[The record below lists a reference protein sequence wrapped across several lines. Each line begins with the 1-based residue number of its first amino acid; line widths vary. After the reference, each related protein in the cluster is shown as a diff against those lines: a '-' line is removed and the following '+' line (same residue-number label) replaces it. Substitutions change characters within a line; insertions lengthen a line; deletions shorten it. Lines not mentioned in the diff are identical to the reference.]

1 MKRIF
6 YAATILLM
14 VSSPLAPAYAS
25 APTGPTGSIGTMEL
39 TIDGSGLTI
48 TRSGTP
54 TFSAG
59 TIVYQLFAC
68 STPENGE
75 TSASAS
81 NGPRACNELTDSS
94 GNPFTGNSLNDA
106 YRLTGTN
113 PNRYSRYNTDA
124 GQYITYTA
132 KVVDTFVPYFV
143 YPPSVRALGPIPSA
157 PPGQNSGQSSAA
169 TVAPTEP
176 TKYRG
181 PEFVGLSKMEVSK
194 GGSAT
199 IEGKLLDEIST
210 IEINGK
216 AASFSAI
223 SETELVLAIPADL
236 TPGNFDLVIN
246 SSAGKLTHLD
256 AIRVKEPREGK
267 SFTTKSSSELTPETI
282 AEHIAF
288 ASNQASYINRIRCT
302 VNSSDLAEARKQ
314 AVSLCAK
321 IVASNPRIVT
331 SIVEAK
337 STIRSNHVFARVSY
351 GWNK

>member
-1 MKRIF
+1 
-6 YAATILLM
+6 
-14 VSSPLAPAYAS
+14 
-25 APTGPTGSIGTMEL
+25 
-39 TIDGSGLTI
+39 
-48 TRSGTP
+48 
-54 TFSAG
+54 
-59 TIVYQLFAC
+59 
-68 STPENGE
+68 
-75 TSASAS
+75 
-81 NGPRACNELTDSS
+81 
-94 GNPFTGNSLNDA
+94 
-106 YRLTGTN
+106 
-113 PNRYSRYNTDA
+113 
-124 GQYITYTA
+124 
-132 KVVDTFVPYFV
+132 
-143 YPPSVRALGPIPSA
+143 
-157 PPGQNSGQSSAA
+157 
-169 TVAPTEP
+169 
-176 TKYRG
+176 
-181 PEFVGLSKMEVSK
+181 MEVSK

-288 ASNQASYINRIRCT
+288 ASNQTSYINRIRCT
-302 VNSSDLAEARKQ
+302 VNGSDLAEARKQ